1 MLPQAQVKSKAKRKR
16 RTRDNDREEEE
27 EKVGHSDS
35 AAPQVKRSLRKK
47 AKIDYTIDDEADLG
61 DEEVRLPQPVKRGTR
76 KRGIDREGGEVKQAT
91 RGRGRRPSR
100 KVSSDDGNNRD
111 DRRSMSSSL
120 SPPPSDTAK

>member
-1 MLPQAQVKSKAKRKR
+1 MLPQAQVKPKAKRKR

-27 EKVGHSDS
+27 EDVGHSDS

-47 AKIDYTIDDEADLG
+47 AKIDYTIDLG

-91 RGRGRRPSR
+91 RGRGRRPSK
-100 KVSSDDGNNRD
+100 KVSSDDGNDNQ
-111 DRRSMSSSL
+111 RRSMSSSL